1 MEHLPASPDSSIS
14 PAAEL
19 SRLKHLS
26 TLVGL
31 RGITNPFFV
40 LPQFVDAA
48 RTHLSAL
55 SSSFSDDVL
64 SDNLEKNLDRYLI
77 TADHF
82 LSDDSVLEISSSP
95 MVDFPTVIHQ

>member
-1 MEHLPASPDSSIS
+1 METLPASPGSSIL

-31 RGITNPFFV
+31 RGIINTFFV

-55 SSSFSDDVL
+55 SASSLKNSGPL
-64 SDNLEKNLDRYLI
+64 SYNG
-77 TADHF
+77 
-82 LSDDSVLEISSSP
+82 
-95 MVDFPTVIHQ
+95 